1 MKTDKDTGLSIG
13 DRIGGYTIHRIAELK
28 EIGSVFYELAHA
40 ATGARH
46 VHIRNRDSENAFA
59 VAFKTVPQDST
70 GVAHILE
77 HTVLCGSRKYPVR
90 DPFFAM
96 LKRSLSTFMNAF
108 TASDWTAY
116 PFSTQNRKDFY
127 NLLDVYLDAAFFPKL
142 EELSFKQ
149 EGHRLEVEDE
159 TPDAFHLAFKG
170 VVYNEMKGAMS
181 SPDQIMVRSILNA
194 LYPDTTYSQNSGGD
208 PAVIPS
214 LTYEQLKAFHQRHYH
229 PSNGFFYTYGDL
241 PLQDH
246 LSVIEETVL
255 SKFDRIDP
263 KTEVP
268 SQPRWNAPR
277 EASYRYPLDPA
288 EDPTRKCQACVAWL
302 TADIRDGFNVLSL
315 ALLEQ
320 ILLGNAASPLRK
332 ALIDSGLGAALCD
345 GSGFDADSKDT
356 LFVCGLKATSESS
369 AGPIESIV
377 FDVLTRLVDE
387 GIDRKL
393 IDSAVH
399 QLEFHRKEITNTP
412 YPYGLNLFFTFA
424 GCWLHGGDPVKILCF
439 DADLNRLNAELAK
452 GPFFENQI
460 NKYLLTNCH
469 RARLTLLPDQHM
481 QQDNECRER
490 SELEQIKNGLSA
502 SALAKVR
509 QDSELLRMQQES
521 QEDISCLPTLGLA
534 DIPPTVATVP
544 PSGGDAVLPIT
555 WYAQPTSG
563 IFYFA
568 AVAGAGVL
576 PERLVPLLPIFCY
589 TLPKIGTRLH
599 DYTEIARSIDA
610 CTGGIGLSAN
620 SRTRF
625 DDSGTCLPFMAFN
638 AKCLYRNQNRMF
650 ELVQELLHEYDF
662 SDSKRLKEL
671 LLEYRTG
678 MESMVIHNGHR
689 LAISLASRN
698 FSTARALG
706 ETWSGIHQ
714 LRTIKAL
721 TDDLSDDRLAALSND
736 LQSIGTHLLSR
747 NNFQTGCIGEQDALE
762 PARPWVESI
771 VAEFAQSAA
780 QGFGSPPIRV
790 DRALIREGWSTST
803 AVSFVAVTFEAVPMS
818 HPDSPTLSVISKLL
832 RSLYLHREIRE
843 KGGAYGGFAVY
854 SPEDGLFSFGSY
866 RDPHVLST
874 LQAYEGAA
882 DFIRSGSYDSE
893 DVQEAILQV
902 CAEIDKPDPPGPAAK
917 KAFFRKI
924 VSLSDEMRLAFKQQ
938 LLDLTVDRVRE
949 VAGRYF
955 GENFQ
960 RKSVAAISNEAK
972 LAEANAG
979 LADRRLMLRQI

>member
-13 DRIGGYTIHRIAELK
+13 DRMGGYTIHRIAELK
-28 EIGSVFYELAHA
+28 EIRSVFYELEHA

-77 HTVLCGSRKYPVR
+77 HTVLCGSQKYPVR

-142 EELSFKQ
+142 QELSFKQ
-149 EGHRLEVEDE
+149 EGHRLEVEDD
-159 TPDAFHLAFKG
+159 TPDAFHLAYKG

-181 SPDQIMVRSILNA
+181 SPDQVMVRSILNA
-194 LYPDTTYSQNSGGD
+194 LYPDTTYSHNSGGD

-356 LFVCGLKATSESS
+356 LFVCGLKATSES
-369 AGPIESIV
+369 AAAPIESIV

-399 QLEFHRKEITNTP
+399 QLEFYRKEITNTP

-424 GCWLHGGDPVKILCF
+424 
-439 DADLNRLNAELAK
+439 
-452 GPFFENQI
+452 
-460 NKYLLTNCH
+460 
-469 RARLTLLPDQHM
+469 
-481 QQDNECRER
+481 
-490 SELEQIKNGLSA
+490 
-502 SALAKVR
+502 
-509 QDSELLRMQQES
+509 
-521 QEDISCLPTLGLA
+521 SC
-534 DIPPTVATVP
+534 
-544 PSGGDAVLPIT
+544 
-555 WYAQPTSG
+555 
-563 IFYFA
+563 
-568 AVAGAGVL
+568 
-576 PERLVPLLPIFCY
+576 
-589 TLPKIGTRLH
+589 
-599 DYTEIARSIDA
+599 
-610 CTGGIGLSAN
+610 
-620 SRTRF
+620 
-625 DDSGTCLPFMAFN
+625 
-638 AKCLYRNQNRMF
+638 
-650 ELVQELLHEYDF
+650 
-662 SDSKRLKEL
+662 
-671 LLEYRTG
+671 
-678 MESMVIHNGHR
+678 
-689 LAISLASRN
+689 
-698 FSTARALG
+698 
-706 ETWSGIHQ
+706 
-714 LRTIKAL
+714 
-721 TDDLSDDRLAALSND
+721 
-736 LQSIGTHLLSR
+736 
-747 NNFQTGCIGEQDALE
+747 
-762 PARPWVESI
+762 
-771 VAEFAQSAA
+771 
-780 QGFGSPPIRV
+780 
-790 DRALIREGWSTST
+790 
-803 AVSFVAVTFEAVPMS
+803 
-818 HPDSPTLSVISKLL
+818 
-832 RSLYLHREIRE
+832 
-843 KGGAYGGFAVY
+843 
-854 SPEDGLFSFGSY
+854 
-866 RDPHVLST
+866 
-874 LQAYEGAA
+874 
-882 DFIRSGSYDSE
+882 
-893 DVQEAILQV
+893 
-902 CAEIDKPDPPGPAAK
+902 
-917 KAFFRKI
+917 
-924 VSLSDEMRLAFKQQ
+924 
-938 LLDLTVDRVRE
+938 
-949 VAGRYF
+949 
-955 GENFQ
+955 
-960 RKSVAAISNEAK
+960 
-972 LAEANAG
+972 
-979 LADRRLMLRQI
+979 